1 MLQKSVV
8 KCQST
13 FERIREAWSDIFG
26 FQYRPAPMNEANIN
40 NYDSQEKMN
49 NKKKNTNKKMAREN
63 NKTRKLG
70 KRK

>member
-40 NYDSQEKMN
+40 NYDSQEK
-49 NKKKNTNKKMAREN
+49 KKKTNKKRESGN

-70 KRK
+70 NRK